1 MLLARLTARSTDG
14 KGDTRMCRNGTLL
27 PTVLLWL
34 GCMGSVLPVH
44 AQDMQFGL
52 DESGQSAP
60 ATPAAGGPPSEA
72 LGNALRLYTQERYQE
87 ASVQFQRV
95 VEGETPDAPAN
106 VQKAQFFL
114 GKSLYHLHY
123 YQSALAVFDE
133 ISEQGRAHTFFD
145 QTLQW
150 LAQLASQLPE
160 PAGIIDKIG
169 RFGVEQLDQ
178 FNSPEN
184 ADLYNQLLYL
194 MGRSKYNQGEFDK
207 AIELFGR
214 VDKENKWYV
223 NARFFTGISYIRMR
237 KAQPAA
243 AAFRDIITALDEEE
257 VEGVDDPARMKDL
270 AWISLARVYYTAAN
284 RTTPEGERKVDGVL
298 LGNAVE
304 AWTQLE
310 PESEYWLDSLFEA
323 SWAFFLADEYSR
335 ALGNVHTLNAPYFTN
350 YFYPEALVLKAVVF
364 FSNCQMQNA
373 TAVVQ
378 QFHEKYDPVKT
389 KLDEL
394 LNKYQDNAQFF
405 EFLQAIRAGKA
416 DLTREVRGVVRSA
429 LSDRA
434 VLANLEYVA
443 LLDDENRNLEQ
454 SPAQFKGSSLGARIQ
469 QDVLVAKSFAVDQA
483 GDTAKARYNRLI
495 DDMQDLANQID
506 TVEIEVLNYQ
516 RGQISAEL
524 QQQQTAAGQSTG
536 GSVFVSPEHNVWPFN
551 GEYWRDELGYYR
563 QEVTYK
569 CGR

>member
-1 MLLARLTARSTDG
+1 
-14 KGDTRMCRNGTLL
+14 MCRNGTLL
-27 PTVLLWL
+27 HTVLLWL

-60 ATPAAGGPPSEA
+60 AGAPAGGPPSEA

-87 ASVQFQRV
+87 AAVQFQRV

-378 QFHEKYDPVKT
+378 QFHERYDPVKT

-394 LNKYQDNAQFF
+394 LTKYQDNAQFF
-405 EFLQAIRAGKA
+405 EFLQAIRAGKT
-416 DLTREVRGVVRSA
+416 DLAREVRGIVRSA
-429 LSDRA
+429 VSDRA

-536 GSVFVSPEHNVWPFN
+536 GTVFVSPEHNVWPFN

>member
-1 MLLARLTARSTDG
+1 
-14 KGDTRMCRNGTLL
+14 MCRNGTLL
-27 PTVLLWL
+27 HTVLLWL
-34 GCMGSVLPVH
+34 GCMGSVLPLH

-60 ATPAAGGPPSEA
+60 AGAPAGGPPSEA

-87 ASVQFQRV
+87 AAVQFQRV

-243 AAFRDIITALDEEE
+243 AAFRDIITALDDEE
-257 VEGVDDPARMKDL
+257 VEGLDDPARMKDL

-335 ALGNVHTLNAPYFTN
+335 ALGNVHTLNAPYFLN

-364 FSNCQMQNA
+364 FSNCQMSNA

-378 QFHEKYDPVKT
+378 QFHEKYDPVKQ

-394 LNKYQDNAQFF
+394 LTKYQDNAQFF
-405 EFLQAIRAGKA
+405 EFLQAIRAGKT
-416 DLTREVRGVVRSA
+416 DLAREVRGIVRSA
-429 LSDRA
+429 VSDRA

-495 DDMQDLANQID
+495 EDMQDLSNQVD

>member
-1 MLLARLTARSTDG
+1 
-14 KGDTRMCRNGTLL
+14 
-27 PTVLLWL
+27 
-34 GCMGSVLPVH
+34 MGSVLPAH

-243 AAFRDIITALDEEE
+243 AAFRDIITALDDEE

-434 VLANLEYVA
+434 VLANLEYVS
-443 LLDDENRNLEQ
+443 LLDEENRNLEQ

>member
-1 MLLARLTARSTDG
+1 MCKSWTVRWMTLA
-14 KGDTRMCRNGTLL
+14 C
-27 PTVLLWL
+27 VWL
-34 GCMGSVLPVH
+34 AASVAC

-52 DESGQSAP
+52 EETGTPSAAP
-60 ATPAAGGPPSEA
+60 AGPPAEGPPSEA
-72 LGNALRLYTQERYQE
+72 LANALRLYTQERYEE

-95 VEGETPDAPAN
+95 VEGETQDAPAN

-133 ISEQGRAHTFFD
+133 ISEMGKGHLFFD

-169 RFGVEQLDQ
+169 RFGVDQLEQ
-178 FNSPEN
+178 FNTADN

-194 MGRSKYNQGEFDK
+194 MGRSKYNQGEF
-207 AIELFGR
+207 AQGIELFQK
-214 VDKENKWYV
+214 VDRTNKWYV
-223 NARFFTGISYIRMR
+223 RARFFEGISYIRMR

-243 AAFRDIITALDEEE
+243 TAFREIIEAVDE
-257 VEGVDDPARMKDL
+257 GDVDSAEDPERMKDL

-284 RTTPEGERKVDGVL
+284 RVADDGSREVDGVL

-304 AWTQLE
+304 AWNKLE
-310 PESEYWLDSLFEA
+310 PESEYWLDALFEG
-323 SWAFFLADEYSR
+323 SWAFFIADEYSR
-335 ALGNVHTLNAPYFTN
+335 ALGNVHTLFSPYFRES
-350 YFYPEALVLKAVVF
+350 FYPEALVLKAVVF
-364 FSNCQMQNA
+364 FTNCQMKNA
-373 TAVVQ
+373 TAMVQ
-378 QFHEKYDPVKT
+378 LFHERYDPVKT

-394 LNKYQDNAQFF
+394 LQKYQDNAAFF
-405 EFLQAIRAGKA
+405 EFLKKVREGQAN
-416 DLTREVRGVVRSA
+416 LPPEVRGIIGSA

-443 LLDDENRNLEQ
+443 LLEQEEKNLNK
-454 SPAQFKGSSLGARIQ
+454 SAAQFKNSSLGARIL
-469 QDVLVAKSFAVDQA
+469 QDILVAKSFAVDQA
-483 GDTAKARYNRLI
+483 GEIAKARYNRLV
-495 DDMQDLANQID
+495 DEMQDLSNQID
-506 TVEIEVLNYQ
+506 TVEIEVLNHE
-516 RGQISAEL
+516 RGQLAQGL
-524 QQQQTAAGQSTG
+524 QEQMTAASESTG
-536 GSVFVSPEHNVWPFN
+536 GAVFVSSEHNVWPFN

-563 QEVTYK
+563 QQVTYK

>member
-1 MLLARLTARSTDG
+1 
-14 KGDTRMCRNGTLL
+14 MCRNGTLL
-27 PTVLLWL
+27 HTVLLWL
-34 GCMGSVLPVH
+34 GCMGSVLPLH

-60 ATPAAGGPPSEA
+60 AGAPAGGPPSEA

-214 VDKENKWYV
+214 VDKENKWFV

-243 AAFRDIITALDEEE
+243 AAFRDIITALDDEE
-257 VEGVDDPARMKDL
+257 VEGVEDPARMKDL

-364 FSNCQMQNA
+364 FSNCQMSNA

-394 LNKYQDNAQFF
+394 LTKYQDNAQFF
-405 EFLQAIRAGKA
+405 EFLQQIRAGKT
-416 DLTREVRGVVRSA
+416 DLAREVRGIVRSA
-429 LSDRA
+429 VSDRA

-495 DDMQDLANQID
+495 EDMQDLSNQVD

-524 QQQQTAAGQSTG
+524 QQQQTAAGQSSG

>member
-1 MLLARLTARSTDG
+1 
-14 KGDTRMCRNGTLL
+14 MCRNGTLL
-27 PTVLLWL
+27 HTVLLWL

-60 ATPAAGGPPSEA
+60 AGAPAGGPPSEA

-87 ASVQFQRV
+87 AAVQFQRV

-243 AAFRDIITALDEEE
+243 AAFRDIITALDDEE

-378 QFHEKYDPVKT
+378 QFHERYDPVKD

-405 EFLQAIRAGKA
+405 EFLQAIRAGKT
-416 DLTREVRGVVRSA
+416 DLAREVRGIVRSA
-429 LSDRA
+429 VSDRA

-495 DDMQDLANQID
+495 DDMQDLANQVD

>member
-1 MLLARLTARSTDG
+1 MCKSWTVRWTTLACVWLAASLTGRAG
-14 KGDTRMCRNGTLL
+14 
-27 PTVLLWL
+27 
-34 GCMGSVLPVH
+34 

-52 DESGQSAP
+52 EETGGGKEAAAAPSAP
-60 ATPAAGGPPSEA
+60 PAEGPPSEA
-72 LGNALRLYTQERYQE
+72 LANALRLYAQERYEE

-95 VEGETPDAPAN
+95 VEGETQDAPAN

-133 ISEQGRAHTFFD
+133 VSEMGRGHLFFD

-169 RFGVEQLDQ
+169 RFGVDQLEQ
-178 FNSPEN
+178 FNTADN

-194 MGRSKYNQGEFDK
+194 MGRSKYNQGEFEQG
-207 AIELFGR
+207 IELFQK
-214 VDKENKWYV
+214 VDRTNKWYV
-223 NARFFTGISYIRMR
+223 RARFFEGISYIRMR

-243 AAFRDIITALDEEE
+243 TAFREIIEA
-257 VEGVDDPARMKDL
+257 VEDGDVDSAEDPDRMKDL

-284 RTTPEGERKVDGVL
+284 RVADDGSREVDGVL

-304 AWTQLE
+304 AWNKLE
-310 PESEYWLDSLFEA
+310 PESEYWLDALFEG
-323 SWAFFLADEYSR
+323 SWAFFIADEYSR
-335 ALGNVHTLNAPYFTN
+335 ALGNVHTLYSPYFRES
-350 YFYPEALVLKAVVF
+350 FYPEALVLKAVVF
-364 FSNCQMQNA
+364 FTNCQMTNA
-373 TAVVQ
+373 TAMVQ
-378 QFHEKYDPVKT
+378 LFHEKYDPVKT

-394 LNKYQDNAQFF
+394 LQKYQDNAQFF
-405 EFLQAIRAGKA
+405 EFLKKVREGNAN
-416 DLTREVRGVVRSA
+416 LPPEVRGIVGSA

-443 LLDDENRNLEQ
+443 LLEQEEKNLNKAA
-454 SPAQFKGSSLGARIQ
+454 SQFKNSSLGARIL
-469 QDVLVAKSFAVDQA
+469 QDILVAKSFAVDQA
-483 GDTAKARYNRLI
+483 GEIAKARYNRLV
-495 DDMQDLANQID
+495 DEMQDLSNQID

-516 RGQISAEL
+516 RGDL
-524 QQQQTAAGQSTG
+524 QQGLQEQMTAASESTG
-536 GSVFVSPEHNVWPFN
+536 GEVFVSSEHNVWPFN

-563 QEVTYK
+563 QQVTYR